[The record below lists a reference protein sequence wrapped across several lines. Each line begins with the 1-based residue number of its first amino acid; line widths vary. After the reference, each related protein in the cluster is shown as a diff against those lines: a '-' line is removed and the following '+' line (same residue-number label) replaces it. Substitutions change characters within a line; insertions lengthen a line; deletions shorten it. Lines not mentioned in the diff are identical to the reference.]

1 MNSRL
6 FTFIGGSAGSWR
18 VANIQTVIG
27 EPLSTVSR
35 IKVTPGEIKQL
46 PSDAK
51 WSLRGITSNER
62 YVVRSEQEQLL
73 AKQPA
78 LGRPEAV
85 YAALIPVR
93 KNISWWNLSQDE
105 RRQIFEEQSK
115 HVHLGLQYLPAI
127 ARRLHHCRDLS
138 ENEPFDFLTWF
149 EYAPPMRRLSTNW
162 LPSFENLRNGITL
175 TERSTFGWQKNR
187 PNQLMKPTAPT
198 RCNLSEVVT
207 APCGGLSCS

>member
-1 MNSRL
+1 MNTRL
-6 FTFIGGSAGSWR
+6 FTFAGGESGVWR
-18 VANIQTVIG
+18 IVRTKTIVG
-27 EPLSTVSR
+27 EPIPQAARLDIVPGPVSQSH
-35 IKVTPGEIKQL
+35 K
-46 PSDAK
+46 AK
-51 WSLRGITSNER
+51 WLLRGITSNER
-62 YVVRSEQEQLL
+62 YVVRNEKEQLA

-149 EYAPPMRRLSTNW
+149 EYAPSNEAAFNELVAELRKSPEWNYVDREIDIRLAKE
-162 LPSFENLRNGITL
+162 P
-175 TERSTFGWQKNR
+175 
-187 PNQLMKPTAPT
+187 A
-198 RCNLSEVVT
+198 
-207 APCGGLSCS
+207 